1 MPGACAGEFLL
12 GANGVLRLADGRGRP
27 SGCKGSFLMSI
38 RQFAMC
44 SAQETANSRSCVVV
58 RGQKK
63 ARATADVIH
72 INSSI
77 ISTPSKKPGNPWRLS
92 GFLICR
98 ANRFVWRYA
107 LIFRLPPLKKGF
119 PGCRPP
125 AERCHS
131 HLRQRGGRWLGK
143 VSQGEA
149 WRGVPLLK
157 RPTPPRSSPSVG
169 IFSGGASKVF
179 YGYCLGKRV

>member
-1 MPGACAGEFLL
+1 MQEVPSFRSRTARFSAPCPASFHNSVLYRFHRKLSIGRITFFPLPLHLFLITFTTEEDLGGTRLLRRGRSLQASPGETFPNTGPHQCIRYCKYDMPGACAGEFLL

-77 ISTPSKKPGNPWRLS
+77 ISTPSKN
-92 GFLICR
+92 R
-98 ANRFVWRYA
+98 ATH
-107 LIFRLPPLKKGF
+107 G
-119 PGCRPP
+119 GCP
-125 AERCHS
+125 
-131 HLRQRGGRWLGK
+131 
-143 VSQGEA
+143 VS
-149 WRGVPLLK
+149 
-157 RPTPPRSSPSVG
+157 
-169 IFSGGASKVF
+169 
-179 YGYCLGKRV
+179 